1 MIILDSLTEYKDHND
16 CPVYLLSE
24 IRSKSDLLEL
34 CADGYLA
41 VLPNVEKD
49 SCLVVFGVFTHVY
62 TDDTGEYVSTQFH
75 GYGFSGALRECRHT
89 YWGQDGYLF
98 YSNGKV
104 ISLAFKELSKYF
116 DEME

>member
-1 MIILDSLTEYKDHND
+1 MLDSLTEHKDHND
-16 CPVYLLSE
+16 NPVYLLSE

-34 CADGYLA
+34 CTDGYLA
-41 VLPNVEKD
+41 VLSNADDD
-49 SCLVVFGVFTHVY
+49 SSLVVFGVFTHVY
-62 TDDTGEYVSTQFH
+62 TDDTDEYVSVQFH

-89 YWGQDGYLF
+89 YWGEDGYIF
-98 YSNGKV
+98 YPNGKA